1 MFSFQSTED
10 GDFLQVFLI
19 SLPQTHAKMR
29 MLKTSRCFLF
39 FFPWLHSLQPCHGEH
54 WRIPVRK
61 SIKTL
66 QSIHGIHG
74 RSRSLQR
81 LKTIHSISQ
90 LPSSKNDFWLLF
102 FSWTY
107 FHNPLRNPLRHV
119 NLDHQPTEGTGAL
132 VVKKP
137 SFAPERCHRW
147 QLWWKKSIRCWRLG
161 CPLKKKIWVPFFAI
175 QMKKMKKWRQEEEQQ
190 QHLEKKK
197 TRNSHLSP

>member
-1 MFSFQSTED
+1 
-10 GDFLQVFLI
+10 
-19 SLPQTHAKMR
+19 MR

-39 FFPWLHSLQPCHGEH
+39 FFPWFHSLQPCHGEH
-54 WRIPVRK
+54 WRIPLQK

-90 LPSSKNDFWLLF
+90 LPSSKNGFWLF
-102 FSWTY
+102 FFLNVFPQPYDMSTSTPPS
-107 FHNPLRNPLRHV
+107 N
-119 NLDHQPTEGTGAL
+119 HQPTEGTGAL

-147 QLWWKKSIRCWRLG
+147 QLWWKKSIPSKDVEDLG
-161 CPLKKKIWVPFFAI
+161 VLRKINNFLVFLAI
-175 QMKKMKKWRQEEEQQ
+175 QMKKMKKWRQEEEE